1 MHNVY
6 SIGNAVD
13 GGLNREKRRGVKRK
27 AVRELVILFGD
38 YRSEFELQCEELGM
52 LMAASLESG
61 II

>member
-1 MHNVY
+1 MTWAQY
-6 SIGNAVD
+6 
-13 GGLNREKRRGVKRK
+13 RKKERVKRK

-52 LMAASLESG
+52 LIAASLESG